1 MATVAAEMML
11 RCVFDG
17 SLSMHDVEIERRPYH
32 RNCTCAMHN
41 SKGACSTASSEHRSI
56 SFPKKEL
63 RNECALSMTA
73 SKFSSQSS
81 FLSDSLVRSRED
93 TDHQAMSI

>member
-11 RCVFDG
+11 RCIFDG
-17 SLSMHDVEIERRPYH
+17 SLSTHDLEIERRPYH
-32 RNCTCAMHN
+32 RNYTCAMHK
-41 SKGACSTASSEHRSI
+41 SKGACSTACFEHTSI

-63 RNECALSMTA
+63 WNECSLSMSA

-81 FLSDSLVRSRED
+81 FLSDSSFRTSED
-93 TDHQAMSI
+93 TDHEALSR